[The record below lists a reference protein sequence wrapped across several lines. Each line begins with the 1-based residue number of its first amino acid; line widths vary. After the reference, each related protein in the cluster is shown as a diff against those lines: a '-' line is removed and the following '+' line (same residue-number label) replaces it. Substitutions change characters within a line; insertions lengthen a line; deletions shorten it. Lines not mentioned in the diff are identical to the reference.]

1 MGLKE
6 QYIKNKERLLTDKS
20 ICNENKKFFREFL
33 EQEEY
38 FLKRKRDLTELDN
51 RVSKTL
57 VHYIQYFRNVN
68 KWFKNKIIKN
78 LTKEDIKKVYDDLEE
93 GKIKN
98 RKGLRFSDRISYYNK
113 VFKGKPFKLIG
124 KDILAKEVIIVTR
137 KENKEVRFIT
147 EEQFQ
152 KILMF
157 VNKPEHKLA
166 LWLGWDIGENT
177 TSILELKKKD
187 CERAIDQDTKEP
199 YYNIRLRKEL
209 LKTSRTERTEPT
221 IFNESVKLLDIV
233 LEGKKLEDNVFD
245 FSKESLVKVFDRAI
259 KKAKVLTKPDSLKPT
274 IKDLRSSMCC
284 NLLNK
289 DWSSD
294 EIKSRLGHKPSSTII
309 DKYVNYLAKNK
320 VKSRKK
326 VKIFEIE
333 KLREEIKENQNQMK
347 RMRKEIEETKEQN
360 DLMLNAIKDLN
371 KLDKKVNPVMA
382 KEFKNLQ
389 SQIIILGEALLKLQE
404 GK

>member
-68 KWFKNKIIKN
+68 KWFKNKPLKN
-78 LTKEDIKKVYDDLEE
+78 ITKEDIKKVYDDLEE

-333 KLREEIKENQNQMK
+333 TLKEQQQENQNTIKKLRSKIEKLEEDFLLREKKYSEMFEIVKEKIK
-347 RMRKEIEETKEQN
+347 R
-360 DLMLNAIKDLN
+360 IK
-371 KLDKKVNPVMA
+371 
-382 KEFKNLQ
+382 
-389 SQIIILGEALLKLQE
+389 
-404 GK
+404 